1 MSVNEKVDVET
12 GDYGSIVAGPKNDI
26 VAYGKRRTIALGA
39 LCVLTFGAAV
49 ALTLLASKT
58 TTMTNLAGNHDP
70 CTSPIPSAGGDC
82 DPLMCDCRNSPH
94 PNSA

>member
-12 GDYGSIVAGPKNDI
+12 GDYGSIVAEPKNDI

-39 LCVLTFGAAV
+39 LAVLAFGAAV

-58 TTMTNLAGNHDP
+58 TTMTNLSSNHDGIKP
-70 CTSPIPSAGGDC
+70 TIPSWRASGLDDDAG
-82 DPLMCDCRNSPH
+82 H
-94 PNSA
+94 

>member
-12 GDYGSIVAGPKNDI
+12 GYGSIVAEPKNA

-39 LCVLTFGAAV
+39 LCVLAFGAAV

-58 TTMTNLAGNHDP
+58 TTMTNLSSNHDGIKP
-70 CTSPIPSAGGDC
+70 TIPSWRASGLDDDAG
-82 DPLMCDCRNSPH
+82 H
-94 PNSA
+94 